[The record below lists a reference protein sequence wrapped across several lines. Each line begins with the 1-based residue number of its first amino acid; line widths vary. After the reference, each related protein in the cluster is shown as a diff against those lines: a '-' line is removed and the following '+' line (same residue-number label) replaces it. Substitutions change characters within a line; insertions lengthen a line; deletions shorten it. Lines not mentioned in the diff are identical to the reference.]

1 MWRYRAV
8 DKKMER
14 DVRACSTVPHASMC
28 TPTHCES
35 EQFRQ
40 RISSSAGDKA
50 EFIKF
55 LDEVCADRSFSMS
68 FANVAT
74 ILHRAEKLRYILPRP
89 VVSALT
95 ECLLVSVT
103 KDRKDTSAQTI
114 GYAFY
119 GLQHLGDSDE
129 TRRLMRALEPKVQ
142 MCTQEFTPEAIGNIL
157 YGIRCVADSEELRKL
172 VRALVPK
179 LQPLLKPF
187 LAGTDIDTWDVDWP
201 NSLTCPRS
209 PNSSETL
216 FHIFLSWIDQ
226 RWREAAESSRE
237 D

>member
-1 MWRYRAV
+1 MWRYRAI

-14 DVRACSTVPHASMC
+14 DVRACSPVPHASMC

-55 LDEVCADRSFSMS
+55 LEEVCANRSFSMS

-95 ECLLVSVT
+95 DCLLVSET
-103 KDRKDTSAQTI
+103 KDRRDTSAQTI

-119 GLQHLGDSDE
+119 GLRHLEDSDE
-129 TRRLMRALEPKVQ
+129 ARRLMWALEPKVQ

-157 YGIRCVADSEELRKL
+157 YGIRCLADSEELRKL

-179 LQPLLKPF
+179 LATYLKPF
-187 LAGTDIDTWDVDWP
+187 IAGTDIDTWDVDWP
-201 NSLTCPRS
+201 NSLTCSRS

-216 FHIFLSWIDQ
+216 FHIFLSWVDQ
-226 RWREAAESSRE
+226 RWREAAGSSRE